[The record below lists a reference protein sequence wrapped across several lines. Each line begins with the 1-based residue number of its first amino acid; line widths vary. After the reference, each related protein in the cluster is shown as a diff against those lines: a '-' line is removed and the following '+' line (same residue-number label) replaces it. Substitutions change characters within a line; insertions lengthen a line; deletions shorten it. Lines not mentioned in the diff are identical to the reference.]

1 MSPDEARRILAEAD
15 LLVDVEVL
23 SSAEMADLMAEQ
35 DVVLSF

>member
-1 MSPDEARRILAEAD
+1 

-23 SSAEMADLMAEQ
+23 SSAEMGELMAQQ